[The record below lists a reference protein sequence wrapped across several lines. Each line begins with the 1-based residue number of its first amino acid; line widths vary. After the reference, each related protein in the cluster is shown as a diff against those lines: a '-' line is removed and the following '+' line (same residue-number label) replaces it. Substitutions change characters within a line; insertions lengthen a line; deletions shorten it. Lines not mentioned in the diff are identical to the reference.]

1 MQKGESWATTNYRL
15 QQKHSKEA
23 YLHFPFEGRSMAFA
37 RRSSLRAY
45 YLAYLLRSK
54 NIWACETHWLPM
66 VRSVVDSKVAAT
78 LTNLLEFVLLYAHS
92 QDRET
97 LEVWNVSLLLSGSGL
112 CILRKKFQVWEQL
125 QVCFWYCNSCLS
137 NGNFCI

>member
-1 MQKGESWATTNYRL
+1 
-15 QQKHSKEA
+15 
-23 YLHFPFEGRSMAFA
+23 
-37 RRSSLRAY
+37 
-45 YLAYLLRSK
+45 
-54 NIWACETHWLPM
+54 M
-66 VRSVVDSKVAAT
+66 VWSVVDSKVAAT

-125 QVCFWYCNSCLS
+125 RALVFIYILELS
-137 NGNFCI
+137 PL